1 MPTLLAVVL
10 TALLTMCGTAV
21 YVSSAVTEQVDASWV
36 ARGCR

>member
-1 MPTLLAVVL
+1 MDLIIAVVV
-10 TALLTMCGTAV
+10 TAMLTMGVTAF